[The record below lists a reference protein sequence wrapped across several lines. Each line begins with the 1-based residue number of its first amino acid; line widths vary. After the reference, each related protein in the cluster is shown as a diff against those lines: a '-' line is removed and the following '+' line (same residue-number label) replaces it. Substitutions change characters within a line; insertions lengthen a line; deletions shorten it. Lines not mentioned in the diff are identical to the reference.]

1 MLSRK
6 NCRVKQSALGSV
18 QRSNMK
24 KFTAYVWAFLALLI
38 VFVTVGFATL
48 GSVKTTGDSVTVK
61 ELAPAYYALN
71 LEDGQK
77 LDEVY
82 VNVGVADA
90 KVGESVSVTVETN
103 TSSTASTSGTWSKH
117 GDAVVFTNVGG
128 SYEYAK
134 QGVTYNW
141 LKVHDATVASAKKFR
156 ISFSKS
162 TVLNEL
168 VCLDQNGERIEI
180 SPLSITNSGYTT
192 SALAKACD
200 KQSSFT
206 KSASAYYNLGREES
220 IYMASAQNILSGRGV
235 HQNTSYV
242 LDNNYNYLSSLIFA
256 GSVGLF
262 GESVFALRVPV
273 LLAATAILVFAYLL
287 VREMTKSDKYSFIFA
302 LLFALGGVLLPMS
315 RFAAPYTIVASALL
329 GSLYF
334 AYKFYAKGISSKHV
348 IKGGLNVLYSG
359 LFAAVAMAI
368 DASTVLPVI
377 GILVL
382 GVFGLRRQKAAYK
395 VALAKTEGMEE
406 TVVLENGESKIVNK
420 AAARERAKYDA
431 KNRICWGFAILS
443 FVLGT
448 LALMLLSSV
457 LCYFA
462 YVKAGGSAATG
473 YVKFVAKGA
482 LKSVRSGNIYWFA
495 NNGSSVW
502 SWWLPLRAATLYA
515 GVNGVGENEYLAWNV
530 APNILLSFL
539 CLAAVIFVTVKVAMG
554 FVQKTEDKKA
564 LKLRRTYFILLGGMA
579 ATMLMCGLKVNVS
592 AIFSLA
598 FQALYLAFLPLT
610 AKAISDCECGGK
622 GKKIALNVAIWTV
635 VAAVA
640 ILFFIS
646 LPSVYGFK
654 VSAAWGKCFGWTTF
668 VSNGYFR

>member
-1 MLSRK
+1 
-6 NCRVKQSALGSV
+6 
-18 QRSNMK
+18 MK
-24 KFTAYVWAFLALLI
+24 KITAYVWAFLALLI
-38 VFVTVGFATL
+38 VFVTAGFATL

-61 ELAPAYYALN
+61 ENAPAYYALN

-90 KVGESVSVTVETN
+90 KIGESISVTVETN

-117 GDAVVFTNVGG
+117 GDPVVFTNIG
-128 SYEYAK
+128 SSSEYAK
-134 QGVTYNW
+134 QGVAYNW
-141 LKVHDATVASAKKFR
+141 LKVHDATVSSAKKIR

-162 TVLNEL
+162 AVLNEL
-168 VCLDQNGERIEI
+168 VCLDQNGERIDI
-180 SPLSITNSGYTT
+180 SPLSITNGDYTV

-206 KSASAYYNLGREES
+206 KSTSAYHNLGREES
-220 IYMASAQNILSGRGV
+220 IYMASAQNVLGGRTV
-235 HQNTSYV
+235 AQDTAYV
-242 LDNNYNYLSSLIFA
+242 LDDNYNYLSSLIFA

-262 GESVFALRVPV
+262 GESVFALRLPA
-273 LLAATAILVFAYLL
+273 LFAATAILVFAYLL

-302 LLFALGGVLLPMS
+302 LLFALGGVLIPLS
-315 RFAAPYTIVASALL
+315 RFAAPYTIIASALL

-348 IKGGLNVLYSG
+348 VKGGLNVLYSG
-359 LFAAVAMAI
+359 LFAAVAMSI
-368 DASTVLPVI
+368 DGAAVLPVI

-382 GVFGLRRQKAAYK
+382 GIFGLRRQKAAYK
-395 VALAKTEGMEE
+395 LALAKTEGMEE
-406 TVVLENGESKIVNK
+406 TVVSENGESKKVNK
-420 AAARERAKYDA
+420 AAARETAKYHA
-431 KNRICWGFAILS
+431 KNRVCWCFAILS

-448 LALMLLSSV
+448 LALMILSSV

-473 YVKFVAKGA
+473 YVKFLADGC
-482 LKSVRSGNIYWFA
+482 LKSVRSGHLYWFA
-495 NNGSSVW
+495 SSNGSNVW
-502 SWWLPLRAATLYA
+502 SWWLPVRAATLYA
-515 GVNGVGENEYLAWNV
+515 GVNGVGGNEYLAWNV
-530 APNILLSFL
+530 APNMLLSFL
-539 CLAAVIFVTVKVAMG
+539 CLAAVIFVTVKVAIG

-579 ATMLMCGLKVNVS
+579 ATMLMGGLKANVS
-592 AIFSLA
+592 VIFSLA

-610 AKAISDCECGGK
+610 AKAVSDCECGGK
-622 GKKIALNVAIWTV
+622 GKKIALEVIVWSIVVV
-635 VAAVA
+635 VAVLF
-640 ILFFIS
+640 ILS
-646 LPSVYGFK
+646 LPSVYGFQ
-654 VSAAWGKCFGWTTF
+654 VSAAWGKSFGWTTF